1 MMIFFKIVH
10 KMGFFHSTM
19 MNVYGYH
26 IPTCFELYCSKKL
39 INLQRLLIMIYRLYY
54 NLEYIKLTYKNSF
67 WQQDSNK
74 REIVFSNF
82 IMKNF

>member
-39 INLQRLLIMIYRLYY
+39 INLQQLLIMMYRL
-54 NLEYIKLTYKNSF
+54 
-67 WQQDSNK
+67 
-74 REIVFSNF
+74 
-82 IMKNF
+82 